1 MKFVMVKD
9 AEQAQWELLDRT
21 VKQGKAYGQ
30 YCLNDDVMTEDEEQV
45 SKVQDTMQALFEQ
58 LWPRIGRWER
68 DDR

>member
-1 MKFVMVKD
+1 MGNIVSM
-9 AEQAQWELLDRT
+9 
-21 VKQGKAYGQ
+21 
-30 YCLNDDVMTEDEEQV
+30 MTEDEEQV